1 MSIGRVSILAPTN
14 APGGIEVLPN
24 NLSAFLDMVDAL
36 FPVTPLHLFLQNLG
50 SLDAYPFLSHKVFPV
65 LQKCHWICIRVL
77 RIKVVRRTFI
87 ILYFALENIFR
98 STRLE
103 TTHRAARAMPTPKP
117 SAQPRARYF

>member
-1 MSIGRVSILAPTN
+1 MSIGRASVLAPTN

-24 NLSAFLDMVDAL
+24 NLSAFLEMVDAL

-87 ILYFALENIFR
+87 ILYFTLENHLTGLF
-98 STRLE
+98 E
-103 TTHRAARAMPTPKP
+103 TN
-117 SAQPRARYF
+117 QLG